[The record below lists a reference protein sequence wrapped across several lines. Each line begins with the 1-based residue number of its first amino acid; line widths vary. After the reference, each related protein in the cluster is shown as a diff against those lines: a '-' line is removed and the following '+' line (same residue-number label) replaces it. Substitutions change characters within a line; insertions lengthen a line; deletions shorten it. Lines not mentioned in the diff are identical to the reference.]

1 MSPKRVIKAKD
12 FVKDLQGGMTTAE
25 LMEKYKLSAKTF
37 QTVMKKLIEAS
48 TESLSDAD
56 GAVERVESPRV
67 VEDMRQFPRKI
78 IDFPLMVYGDLEQI
92 EQGLVVD
99 ASEKG
104 IRVRG
109 IGAKVGES
117 RTFIVR
123 YRPGDK
129 RQPFVF
135 DATCRWTNG
144 YDRDPQKTVAGF
156 EITRISNVDAERLQD
171 ILV

>member
-1 MSPKRVIKAKD
+1 MSPKRTIKAKD
-12 FVKDLQGGMTTAE
+12 FVKDIQGGMTTAE
-25 LMEKYKLSAKTF
+25 LMEKYKLSTKAF

-48 TESLSDAD
+48 TKPPSNAS
-56 GAVERVESPRV
+56 GAPEHVTPPPPA
-67 VEDMRQFPRKI
+67 EDMRQFPRKI

-109 IGAKVGES
+109 IGARVGES

-123 YRPGDK
+123 YRPGDR

-135 DATCRWTNG
+135 DATCRWANG
-144 YDRDPQKTVAGF
+144 SDRDPRKTVAGF
-156 EITRISNVDAERLQD
+156 EITRISSVDAERLQD
-171 ILV
+171 ILI